1 MIRISICGLF
11 VALAVGLP
19 GPGIAAELSL
29 EFGKREIEWGKPLRG
44 YVVYRGNTDSGA
56 IDLSPW
62 KSRFH
67 IDSGYTESG
76 EDEAGKL
83 VRRES
88 VRLYP
93 RSPGRQE
100 IPALSHAGVRSAPLE
115 INVLEPR
122 PERGRLSLDHR
133 VSAERVRAG
142 EQLTVQ
148 VRLFTRDERVRIS
161 IDPVEHRGTDT
172 RLLASSVEPGPD
184 GGIVHRLG
192 WSLFFTTAGRHRLAL
207 PPVRYTLFGRDL
219 YKFHLPLLSVEVDP
233 LPGYVPLTVP
243 VGRLSVASAIEEAD
257 DGVAWRVRVETDGR
271 LPVGLPELESR
282 LAELSGVPP
291 GGANGEPR
299 EEARG
304 DAVYSILEYRAP
316 LPRWA
321 SGLGPGPVL
330 ALQVFDPEGRR
341 VRRLDHELPIAWRFP
356 TWFGGVVGLIAFAAS
371 LPLFRRL
378 VRALLTWRERQALI
392 SAVNR
397 AQDVS
402 ALRRLLLAHSG
413 CRTLGEWGG
422 RNGGGA
428 AGEVAARLNAACFGP
443 PREVNPTALKQA
455 LVRIIRGRPGAT

>member
-19 GPGIAAELSL
+19 GRGFAAELSL
-29 EFGKREIEWGKPLRG
+29 ELVKREIEWGKPLQG
-44 YVVYRGNTDSGA
+44 YLVDRGNAESGA

-62 KSRFH
+62 EPRFH
-67 IDSGYTESG
+67 VDRGYTESG

-122 PERGRLSLDHR
+122 PERGRLSVDHR

-161 IDPVEHRGTDT
+161 IDPVEHRGADT

-243 VGRLSVASAIEEAD
+243 VGRLSVASDIEEAE
-257 DGVAWRVRVETDGR
+257 DGAVWRVRVETDGR

-282 LAELSGVPP
+282 LAELSGEAP
-291 GGANGEPR
+291 GGANGAPR
-299 EEARG
+299 EEARV
-304 DAVYSILEYRAP
+304 DAVYSIVEYRAP

-321 SGLGPGPVL
+321 SGLGPGPVIE
-330 ALQVFDPEGRR
+330 LQVFDTDAGRLAEIQT
-341 VRRLDHELPIAWRFP
+341 RLPPAWRLP
-356 TWFGGVVGLIAFAAS
+356 TSAAFTLIVIGVLLLAAFAAW
-371 LPLFRRL
+371 LFRTTRRL
-378 VRALLTWRERQALI
+378 LARRRFRQQL
-392 SAVNR
+392 
-397 AQDVS
+397 AQAPDAH
-402 ALRRLLLAHSG
+402 ALRRLLITSTGHPAL
-413 CRTLGEWGG
+413 TDW
-422 RNGGGA
+422 A
-428 AGEVAARLNAACFGP
+428 AAQRDPAAAEAAASINKACFSRATP
-443 PREVNPTALKQA
+443 PDVATLEAALRR
-455 LVRIIRGRPGAT
+455 LRLP